1 MCVASAPV
9 ARAAG
14 LHLGTDLN
22 KSQEKLNVTEGV
34 AAKFNGTRDVGH
46 THDRASEVTSPAR
59 DPLSRTK
66 KNKNGRV

>member
-9 ARAAG
+9 ARAAV

-46 THDRASEVTSPAR
+46 T
-59 DPLSRTK
+59 RTI
-66 KNKNGRV
+66 GHPT